1 MALPQCSANFEQ
13 QSQREKKRVGGG
25 MEGKSGRGQCAVG
38 LVFPG
43 LRAGIAPALLG
54 RPGI

>member
-1 MALPQCSANFEQ
+1 MVLPQCSANFEQ

-25 MEGKSGRGQCAVG
+25 TGGKSGRGYCTVG

-43 LRAGIAPALLG
+43 LRARIAPALLG
-54 RPGI
+54 RSGI

>member
-1 MALPQCSANFEQ
+1 MLPQCSANFEQ